1 MAAAVVVAAAAVAA
15 TDVISS
21 GSSFFCAA
29 AEAAAVVDSAANT
42 CRENIST
49 KHKDCGPD
57 IPGRSFLVSQGN
69 FLLHQNPSGQ
79 DAHSG
84 QAAVYHRL

>member
-1 MAAAVVVAAAAVAA
+1 MVSEAAAVAAAEVTAAVAVAEA

-29 AEAAAVVDSAANT
+29 VAAVVDSAANT

-57 IPGRSFLVSQGN
+57 IPGRSFLV
-69 FLLHQNPSGQ
+69 
-79 DAHSG
+79 
-84 QAAVYHRL
+84 

>member
-1 MAAAVVVAAAAVAA
+1 MLQTVDAAVIPQWEEAAVDLA
-15 TDVISS
+15 TTAVC

-29 AEAAAVVDSAANT
+29 VAAAVVDSAANT

-57 IPGRSFLVSQGN
+57 IPGRSFLV
-69 FLLHQNPSGQ
+69 
-79 DAHSG
+79 
-84 QAAVYHRL
+84 

>member
-1 MAAAVVVAAAAVAA
+1 MVDVEIVVGVDVAVTAAVAVAEA

-29 AEAAAVVDSAANT
+29 VAAAVVDSAANT

-57 IPGRSFLVSQGN
+57 IPGRSFLV
-69 FLLHQNPSGQ
+69 
-79 DAHSG
+79 
-84 QAAVYHRL
+84 